1 MEAKFEQEASID
13 AGGPYR
19 EALSNIADELF
30 SNHLP
35 LMIPTPNNKAETGFG
50 RDLWTLN
57 PDANSKNEMGMY
69 DLFGW
74 FLGFSARSCSAMEYK
89 FTPVFWKKLLN
100 EKIEL
105 EDFRLFDTIMIN
117 QLEQLKQLKEACSP
131 EDFDNMFA

>member
-1 MEAKFEQEASID
+1 
-13 AGGPYR
+13 
-19 EALSNIADELF
+19 
-30 SNHLP
+30 
-35 LMIPTPNNKAETGFG
+35 MIPTPNNKAETGFG

-57 PDANSKNEMGMY
+57 PDANSKDEMGMY